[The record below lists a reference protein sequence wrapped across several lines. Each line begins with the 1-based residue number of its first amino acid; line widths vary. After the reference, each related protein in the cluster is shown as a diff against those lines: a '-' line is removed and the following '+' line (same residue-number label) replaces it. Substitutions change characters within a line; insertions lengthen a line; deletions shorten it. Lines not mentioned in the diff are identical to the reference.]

1 MYSFQAP
8 LKRSVGVVL
17 FDGGIVVVRVWLGQ
31 RRATI
36 VTLQPGTC
44 ATANHV
50 LLVTELQCATT
61 DFFKPSLL
69 VNHCWPAGP
78 VMSLFVRVHIYL

>member
-17 FDGGIVVVRVWLGQ
+17 FDGGIVVVGVWLGQ

-44 ATANHV
+44 TTANHA

-61 DFFKPSLL
+61 DFFSSQAFLSIT
-69 VNHCWPAGP
+69 AGQLAQ
-78 VMSLFVRVHIYL
+78 S